1 MRQVG
6 EIAHPECKITI
17 FSWNNRYL
25 VKFEQGYLE
34 QTFKIDQF
42 DVAGD
47 EELKKIL
54 DPEFIQATLQRF
66 QAMAESWSDAI
77 NRAPDK

>member
-25 VKFEQGYLE
+25 VKFERDHLE
-34 QTFKIDQF
+34 QTFKIGQF

-47 EELKKIL
+47 EALKKIV
-54 DPEFIQATLQRF
+54 DPEFIKSTLERF
-66 QAMAESWSDAI
+66 DVMEKSWSDAVD
-77 NRAPDK
+77 RSS

>member
-25 VKFEQGYLE
+25 LKFEQGYLE
-34 QTFKIDQF
+34 QTYKIDQY
-42 DVAGD
+42 DVAD
-47 EELKKIL
+47 ENDLRKLVDQNFVNQALKL
-54 DPEFIQATLQRF
+54 FDEMNQSLQTALHRL
-66 QAMAESWSDAI
+66 
-77 NRAPDK
+77 